1 MAQERTVLYE
11 NDEIRY
17 LLEQKPVKNLN
28 LRIHK
33 DCMVYVSANPDVPA
47 EKVDDFV
54 VSKGAYIRSAQRKFR
69 EMAQYAHQPKQYVSG
84 ETFYMLGRGVRLKVE
99 KSMQETIFSDGI
111 YLSLCVKDP
120 SDFAK
125 KQRMVTRYLDEQ
137 CRSVFG
143 EIISEI
149 YPVFQKYGV
158 PMPTLRIRDMETRWG
173 SCLAKKGVITLN
185 KRLLEAP
192 RNCIEYVVMHEFC
205 HFIHPNHSK
214 HFYGF
219 FAMLMPD
226 WKERKTVLDRSAVFW
241 L

>member
-11 NDEIRY
+11 NNEIRY

-33 DCMVYVSANPDVPA
+33 DCMVYVSVNPDIPA

-54 VSKGAYIRSAQRKFR
+54 VSKGAYIRSVQRKFR
-69 EMAQYAHQPKQYVSG
+69 EMAQYAPQPKQYVSG
-84 ETFYMLGRGVRLKVE
+84 ETFYLLGRGVRLKVE
-99 KSMQETIFSDGI
+99 ENVRDTISSDGI

-125 KQRMVTRYLDEQ
+125 KQRMVTRYLDDQ
-137 CRSVFG
+137 CRTIFG

-158 PMPTLRIRDMETRWG
+158 AMPTLRIRDMETRWG
-173 SCLAKKGVITLN
+173 SCMEKKGVITLN
-185 KRLLEAP
+185 KR
-192 RNCIEYVVMHEFC
+192 
-205 HFIHPNHSK
+205 
-214 HFYGF
+214 
-219 FAMLMPD
+219 
-226 WKERKTVLDRSAVFW
+226 
-241 L
+241 

>member
-1 MAQERTVLYE
+1 MSQERTVLYE
-11 NDEIRY
+11 NNVIHY
-17 LLEQKPVKNLN
+17 LLEQKQVKNIN

-54 VSKGAYIRSAQRKFR
+54 VSKGAYICSSQRKFR
-69 EMAQYAHQPKQYVSG
+69 EMAQYAPQPKQYVSG
-84 ETFYMLGRGVRLKVE
+84 ETFYLLGRGVRLKVE
-99 KSMQETIFSDGI
+99 KNLRDTIFSDGVYL
-111 YLSLCVKDP
+111 YLSVKDTE
-120 SDFAK
+120 DFTK
-125 KQRMVTRYLDEQ
+125 KQRMVTHYLDEQ
-137 CRSVFG
+137 CRTIFA

-158 PMPTLRIRDMETRWG
+158 SMPTLRIRDMETRWG

-214 HFYGF
+214 HFYSF
-219 FAMLMPD
+219 LAMLMPD
-226 WKERKTVLDRSAVFW
+226 WKERKTVLDRSASFW

>member
-1 MAQERTVLYE
+1 MVQERTVLYE
-11 NDEIRY
+11 NNEIHY

-28 LRIHK
+28 LRVHK
-33 DCMVYVSANPDVPA
+33 DCKVYVSANSDIPT

-54 VSKGAYIRSAQRKFR
+54 VSKGAYIRSAQRKFH
-69 EMAQYAHQPKQYVSG
+69 EMAQYAPQPKKYVSG
-84 ETFYMLGRGVRLKVE
+84 ETFYLLGRGVRLKVE
-99 KSMQETIFSDGI
+99 KNAQDAISSDGI
-111 YLSLCVKDP
+111 YLHLRVKDTE
-120 SDFAK
+120 DFRK
-125 KQRMVTRYLDEQ
+125 KQKMVSSYLDEQ
-137 CRSVFG
+137 CRTVFG

-173 SCLAKKGVITLN
+173 SCLGKKGVITLN

-214 HFYGF
+214 HFYSF
-219 FAMLMPD
+219 LAMLMPD
-226 WKERKTVLDRSAVFW
+226 WKERKTVLDHSATFW

>member
-1 MAQERTVLYE
+1 MSQERTVLYE
-11 NDEIRY
+11 NNVIHY
-17 LLEQKPVKNLN
+17 LLEQKQVKNIN

-54 VSKGAYIRSAQRKFR
+54 VSKGAYICSSQRKFR
-69 EMAQYAHQPKQYVSG
+69 EMAQYAPQPKQYVSG
-84 ETFYMLGRGVRLKVE
+84 ETFYLLGRGVRLKVE
-99 KSMQETIFSDGI
+99 KNLRDTIFSDGVYL
-111 YLSLCVKDP
+111 YLSVKDTE
-120 SDFAK
+120 DFTK
-125 KQRMVTRYLDEQ
+125 KQRMVTHYLDEQ
-137 CRSVFG
+137 CRTIFA

-158 PMPTLRIRDMETRWG
+158 SMPTLRIRDMETRWG

-214 HFYGF
+214 HFYSF
-219 FAMLMPD
+219 LAMLMPD
-226 WKERKTVLDRSAVFW
+226 WKERKRDLDRSASFW

>member
-1 MAQERTVLYE
+1 MSQERTVLYE
-11 NDEIRY
+11 NNVIHY
-17 LLEQKPVKNLN
+17 LLEQKQVKNIN

-54 VSKGAYIRSAQRKFR
+54 VSKGAYICSSQRKFR
-69 EMAQYAHQPKQYVSG
+69 EMAQYAPQPKQYVSG
-84 ETFYMLGRGVRLKVE
+84 ETFYLLGRGVRLKVE
-99 KSMQETIFSDGI
+99 KNLRDTIFSDGVYL
-111 YLSLCVKDP
+111 YLSVKDTE
-120 SDFAK
+120 DFTK
-125 KQRMVTRYLDEQ
+125 KQRMVTHYLDEQ
-137 CRSVFG
+137 CRTIFA

-158 PMPTLRIRDMETRWG
+158 SMPTLRIRDMETRWG

-214 HFYGF
+214 HFYSF
-219 FAMLMPD
+219 LAMLMPD
-226 WKERKTVLDRSAVFW
+226 WKERKRALDRSTSFW